1 MEITP
6 LKYMEKPVR
15 DTEKQQA
22 AGSRTEELAELEKA
36 SVEAIGKNFYKAAMQ
51 ATEEALEQLGERQAE
66 EKKSGD
72 SSAQTAEENKRSD
85 EVVLSK
91 ETVLYGK
98 REETEQRIKL
108 LEAALEKEWAILEE
122 WRINPAVSF
131 EKELMQLKELY
142 QHIRQMILHEFPSDL
157 QKMQIDQLN
166 RMILDILQKEGETR
180 YPQLLTF
187 LKQFGPDRGDEI
199 VQLMILKEV
208 AGKSVRLYKK
218 SESMAQETGN
228 SGFFSTPNA
237 RDAKEEQMRMHEGVF
252 YSRGEKKEV
261 HVAKA
266 FQKQLWNQESSGIP
280 FFTDMDARSVRGKS
294 YTAADIEKTEKF
306 LNYISYGGDLAQ
318 KADILQGR
326 EELAGFLLAENILKA
341 QVYQEYAGVGKSMGQ
356 DIRTA
361 FQKMTDYCLRGQYG
375 KSAGTV
381 PKEKAGQPPDMKRVR
396 HIYYQVLSLF
406 QKAKAPKKAMEKG
419 LEFAAGEYYAGQE
432 EKGKTGKRE
441 RQSAASFFRGIVEE
455 ENPQKEW
462 EKGKRELERD
472 WNDFLISIGNEN
484 NAFLQWTYSSFSPWG
499 MLEETKTPGKGGVF
513 VPGVF
518 VFLAAVLIILIMI
531 VQRIFI

>member
-1 MEITP
+1 MEINP

-15 DTEKQQA
+15 NTEKQQA

-51 ATEEALEQLGERQAE
+51 ATGEALEQLGERQAE

-72 SSAQTAEENKRSD
+72 SSAQKAEEDKRSD

-91 ETVLYGK
+91 ETVLHGK
-98 REETEQRIKL
+98 REETEQIIKL
-108 LEAALEKEWAILEE
+108 LEAALEKEWTILEQ

-166 RMILDILQKEGETR
+166 RMIFDILQKEGEAR

-218 SESMAQETGN
+218 CESMAQETGN
-228 SGFFSTPNA
+228 SGFFTTPNA
-237 RDAKEEQMRMHEGVF
+237 RDVKEEQMRMHEGVL

-266 FQKQLWNQESSGIP
+266 FQKQLWNQERSGIP
-280 FFTDMDARSVRGKS
+280 FFTDMDAGSVRGKS

-306 LNYISYGGDLAQ
+306 LNYINYGGDLSQ
-318 KADILQGR
+318 KVDILQGR
-326 EELAGFLLAENILKA
+326 EELAGFLLAENVLKA
-341 QVYQEYAGVGKSMGQ
+341 QVYQEYAGVGKSLGQ

-375 KSAGTV
+375 KTGGTV
-381 PKEKAGQPPDMKRVR
+381 PNEKAGQPPDMKRVR
-396 HIYYQVLSLF
+396 HVYYQVLSLF

-462 EKGKRELERD
+462 EKGKRALERD
-472 WNDFLISIGNEN
+472 WNDFLVSIGNEN

-499 MLEETKTPGKGGVF
+499 MLEEPKTPGKGGVF
-513 VPGVF
+513 GPGVF

-531 VQRIFI
+531 VQRIF